1 MENTPNIFLK
11 KKILVYGLGKS
22 GLSALKFL
30 LNKCEVHA
38 YDDFNNKFKSLSL
51 KKKLIKFNK
60 ISSLNFDQIILSPGI
75 NINNC
80 KLSNYLKKNKNKIY
94 TDLDV
99 FYSFNKNF
107 CITITGTNGKSTTS
121 KLLYEILLNQR
132 FDVRLV
138 GNIGN
143 PILSVKNIN
152 QKTIFIIEASSY
164 QLEYSKI
171 FKSKFAVILNLS
183 PDHIER
189 HKTLN
194 RYIKSKF
201 KLLKYQS
208 KNNLAFV
215 KKNDFLISKELKK
228 NKFKSKVIK
237 VDTKKI
243 ENYLK
248 NFDNKFFLTETNKE
262 NLSFVIEISKRL
274 RLNNFLLKKTIQKFK
289 GLKYRQEI
297 IFKNKYLTIIN
308 DSKSTSFSSSIGV
321 LKANYNIYWLV
332 GGIHKKNDK
341 FILPKKYYKNIKA
354 FIYGKN
360 KTFFNKNL
368 NKKVTIENFGNLKD
382 ALKKIFT
389 IIKKQKMNH
398 KTILFS
404 PCAASF
410 DNFKNFED
418 RGIYFNKLVRSY
430 LNGR

>member
-38 YDDFNNKFKSLSL
+38 YDDFNKKFKSLSL

-107 CITITGTNGKSTTS
+107 CITITGTNGKSTS
-121 KLLYEILLNQR
+121 SRLLYEILKNQQ

-152 QKTIFIIEASSY
+152 QKTIFVIEASSY

-194 RYIKSKF
+194 NYIKSKF
-201 KLLKYQS
+201 KLLKNQS

-228 NKFKSKVIK
+228 NNFKSKIIK

-243 ENYLK
+243 ENYIK
-248 NFDNKFFLTETNKE
+248 DCDNKFFSTEANKE
-262 NLSFVIEISKRL
+262 NLSFIIEISKRL
-274 RLNNFLLKKTIQKFK
+274 KLNKIFLKKTIQKFK
-289 GLKYRQEI
+289 GLQYRQQI

-308 DSKSTSFSSSIGV
+308 DSKSTSFSSSISV
-321 LKANYNIYWLV
+321 LKANYNIYWLI
-332 GGIHKKNDK
+332 GGVHKKGDK
-341 FILPKKYYKNIKA
+341 FILPKKYHKNIKA

-360 KTFFNKNL
+360 KKFFNKNL
-368 NKKVTIENFGNLKD
+368 NRKVKIENFDNLKD
-382 ALKKIFT
+382 ALKKVFML
-389 IIKKQKMNH
+389 IKKQRLIH

-418 RGIYFNKLVRSY
+418 RGFYFNKLIKRH
-430 LNGR
+430 LNEI

>member
-1 MENTPNIFLK
+1 M
-11 KKILVYGLGKS
+11 
-22 GLSALKFL
+22 
-30 LNKCEVHA
+30 
-38 YDDFNNKFKSLSL
+38 
-51 KKKLIKFNK
+51 
-60 ISSLNFDQIILSPGI
+60 
-75 NINNC
+75 
-80 KLSNYLKKNKNKIY
+80 
-94 TDLDV
+94 
-99 FYSFNKNF
+99 
-107 CITITGTNGKSTTS
+107 
-121 KLLYEILLNQR
+121 
-132 FDVRLV
+132 
-138 GNIGN
+138 
-143 PILSVKNIN
+143 
-152 QKTIFIIEASSY
+152 
-164 QLEYSKI
+164 
-171 FKSKFAVILNLS
+171 
-183 PDHIER
+183 
-189 HKTLN
+189 
-194 RYIKSKF
+194 
-201 KLLKYQS
+201 
-208 KNNLAFV
+208 
-215 KKNDFLISKELKK
+215 
-228 NKFKSKVIK
+228 
-237 VDTKKI
+237 
-243 ENYLK
+243 
-248 NFDNKFFLTETNKE
+248 
-262 NLSFVIEISKRL
+262 SFVIEISKRL